1 MGQTNPK
8 LVARLKRKQRVRK
21 NIFGEPDRP
30 RLSVFKSARHIYAQ
44 IIDDLAGCTLVSAST
59 VMPDVKSE
67 LKKGTGNSKAAV
79 VVGSKL
85 AALAL
90 EKGIK
95 KVCFDRS
102 AFKYHGRVKALAEA
116 ARKGGLQF

>member
-1 MGQTNPK
+1 MQRSK
-8 LVARLKRKQRVRK
+8 IKWVRRERRKAHVRK
-21 NIFGEPDRP
+21 HLFGTPERP
-30 RLSVFKSARHIYAQ
+30 RLAVHKSLAHIYAQ
-44 IIDDLAGCTLVSAST
+44 LVDDTAGRTLVSAST
-59 VMPDVKSE
+59 VLPD
-67 LKKGTGNSKAAV
+67 LKPALKGTGNRVAATA
-79 VVGSKL
+79 VGAKL

-102 AFKYHGRVKALAEA
+102 SFKYHGRVKALAEA

>member
-1 MGQTNPK
+1 MRRTMIK
-8 LVARLKRKQRVRK
+8 WVRRERRKAHVRK
-21 NIFGEPDRP
+21 HVFGTSERP
-30 RLSVFKSARHIYAQ
+30 RLAVHKSLAHIYAQ
-44 IIDDLAGCTLVSAST
+44 LIDDLTGRTLVCTST
-59 VMPDVKSE
+59 VSPDVRPA
-67 LKKGTGNSKAAV
+67 LKATGNKNAATA
-79 VVGSKL
+79 VGAKL

-102 AFKYHGRVKALAEA
+102 SFKYHGRVKALAEA